1 MRLEAESRESRK
13 RLEQVEMQLRLM
25 EKQLSEA
32 TRSAARS
39 ASHSSTME
47 LEEQLSRCEC
57 FTFMS
62 GYQFLFFYIF

>member
-1 MRLEAESRESRK
+1 LSFFFICVRRMRLEAESRESRK

-32 TRSAARS
+32 TRSAARA

-47 LEEQLSRCEC
+47 LEEQLSR
-57 FTFMS
+57 
-62 GYQFLFFYIF
+62 